1 MSGHD
6 EMDRRGFLRVAG
18 AMAAIAAT
26 GCSRAATVGT
36 SAASASV
43 AGGAGRL
50 PLGFS
55 TLGSPKWTWPQ
66 TLDFAAAHGFAAI
79 ELRGIL
85 DQMDLSKVPE
95 FQPDRLA
102 QTKRQ
107 LAERGLVVSDLGA
120 SINLHEQDQ
129 SKRGAAMAETRR
141 FIDLASAM
149 GSPYV
154 RVFGNEYP
162 KGMERK
168 AVLEY
173 IGAGLRE
180 LGEYGRPRNVTVI
193 LESHGAFADS
203 PTLLELMRLADSPN
217 VALLWDAH
225 HTYVGGEQPETTVAQ
240 LGKWIRHT
248 HLKDS
253 VPDGK
258 DRKYVLTGRGEVPV
272 KRQIEAL
279 AKIGYKGF
287 YSFEWEKRWHP
298 EIEEPEVAFADYARV
313 ASGYL
318 RDAGVKP
325 LASR

>member
-1 MSGHD
+1 MSSHD

-43 AGGAGRL
+43 AGGTGRL

-66 TLDFAAAHGFAAI
+66 TLDFAAAHGFAAV

-95 FQPDRLA
+95 FQPERLA
-102 QTKRQ
+102 QAKRE
-107 LAERGLVVSDLGA
+107 LAQRGLVVSDLGA

-129 SKRGAAMAETRR
+129 SKRATAMAETRR

-225 HTYVGGEQPETTVAQ
+225 HTFVGGEQPEATVAQ

-253 VPDGK
+253 VPAGK

-279 AKIGYKGF
+279 ARIGYKGF

-298 EIEEPEVAFADYARV
+298 EIAEPEVAFADYATV

-318 RDAGVKP
+318 REAGVKP

>member
-1 MSGHD
+1 
-6 EMDRRGFLRVAG
+6 
-18 AMAAIAAT
+18 
-26 GCSRAATVGT
+26 
-36 SAASASV
+36 
-43 AGGAGRL
+43 
-50 PLGFS
+50 
-55 TLGSPKWTWPQ
+55 
-66 TLDFAAAHGFAAI
+66 
-79 ELRGIL
+79 
-85 DQMDLSKVPE
+85 MDLSKVPE
-95 FQPDRLA
+95 FQPARLA
-102 QTKRQ
+102 QAKRE

-129 SKRGAAMAETRR
+129 SKRATAMAETRR

-225 HTYVGGEQPETTVAQ
+225 HTFVGGEQPEATVAQ

-258 DRKYVLTGRGEVPV
+258 DRKYVLTGRGDVPV

-279 AKIGYKGF
+279 ARIGYKGF

-298 EIEEPEVAFADYARV
+298 EIAEPEVAFADYATV

-318 RDAGVKP
+318 REAGVKP

>member
-6 EMDRRGFLRVAG
+6 GMDRRGFLRAAG

-43 AGGAGRL
+43 AGGSGRL

-55 TLGSPKWTWPQ
+55 TLGSPKWTWAQ

-102 QTKRQ
+102 QTKRE

-129 SKRGAAMAETRR
+129 AKRATAMAETRR
-141 FIDLASAM
+141 FVDLASAM

-225 HTYVGGEQPETTVAQ
+225 HTYVGGEQPEATVAQ

-253 VPDGK
+253 VPEGK

-279 AKIGYKGF
+279 ARIGYKGF

-298 EIEEPEVAFADYARV
+298 EIEEPEVAFADYAKV

>member
-1 MSGHD
+1 
-6 EMDRRGFLRVAG
+6 
-18 AMAAIAAT
+18 MAAVAALG
-26 GCSRAATVGT
+26 GCARASSAVGAGTAGPSRAAG
-36 SAASASV
+36 SS
-43 AGGAGRL
+43 RL
-50 PLGFS
+50 PIGFS
-55 TLGSPKWTWPQ
+55 TLGAPKWTWLQ
-66 TLDFAAAHGFAAI
+66 TLDFAAAHGFAAV

-95 FQPDRLA
+95 FQPERLA
-102 QTKRQ
+102 QTKRE
-107 LAERGLVVSDLGA
+107 LAERGLAVSDLGA

-129 SKRGAAMAETRR
+129 AKRAAAMAETRR

-149 GSPYV
+149 GAPYV

-203 PTLLELMRLADSPN
+203 PTLLQLMRLADSPN

-240 LGKWIRHT
+240 LGRYIRHT

-253 VPDGK
+253 VASGN
-258 DRKYVLTGRGEVPV
+258 DRKYVLTGTGEVPV
-272 KRQIEAL
+272 KRQVAAL
-279 AKIGYKGF
+279 ARIGYRGY

-298 EIEEPEVAFADYARV
+298 EIEEPEVAIAQYATV
-313 ASGYL
+313 MTGYL
-318 RDAGVKP
+318 REAGITAS
-325 LASR
+325 ASR

>member
-1 MSGHD
+1 MGD
-6 EMDRRGFLRVAG
+6 QGMDRRRFLATAG
-18 AMAAIAAT
+18 AAAAVAALG
-26 GCSRAATVGT
+26 GCARPSSVGSVGSAGASRAAG
-36 SAASASV
+36 S
-43 AGGAGRL
+43 GRL
-50 PLGFS
+50 PIGFS
-55 TLGSPKWTWPQ
+55 TLGTPKWTWIQ
-66 TLDFAAAHGFAAI
+66 TLDFAAAHGFAAV

-102 QTKRQ
+102 QTKRE
-107 LAERGLVVSDLGA
+107 LADRGLVVPDLGA

-129 SKRGAAMAETRR
+129 AKRAAAMAETRR
-141 FIDLASAM
+141 FIDLASAL
-149 GSPYV
+149 GTPYV

-180 LGEYGRPRNVTVI
+180 LGEYGRPRNVSVI
-193 LESHGAFADS
+193 IESHGAFTDS

-225 HTYVGGEQPETTVAQ
+225 HTYVGGEQPENTVAQ
-240 LGKWIRHT
+240 LGRYIRHT

-253 VPDGK
+253 VPSGT
-258 DRKYVLTGRGEVPV
+258 DRKYVLTGTGEVPV
-272 KRQIEAL
+272 KRQVAAL
-279 AKIGYKGF
+279 ARIGYKGY

-298 EIEEPEVAFADYARV
+298 EIEEPEIALAQYATV
-313 ASGYL
+313 MAGYL
-318 RDAGVKP
+318 HDAGVT
-325 LASR
+325 ASR